1 MKALAE
7 PKQRACRV
15 GDRGR
20 GCRGWSNERLEAA
33 ARLRLRLIE
42 LLIVL
47 LIASVAAVWL
57 ARLA

>member
-1 MKALAE
+1 MAKILDPA
-7 PKQRACRV
+7 PRACRPERA
-15 GDRGR
+15 DYR
-20 GCRGWSNERLEAA
+20 CRSWSNERLEAA